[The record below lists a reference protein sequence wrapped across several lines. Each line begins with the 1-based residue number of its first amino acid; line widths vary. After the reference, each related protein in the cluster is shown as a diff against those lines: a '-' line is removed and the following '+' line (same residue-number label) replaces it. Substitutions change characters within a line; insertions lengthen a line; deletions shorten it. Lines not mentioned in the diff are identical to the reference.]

1 MQAFQQPKEFEMS
14 VWSDLSTRR
23 GLTWV
28 LRADA
33 ASGLGLA
40 ALQLAWPE
48 VLSSWLGLPVSLL
61 QGSAGLVLGFVALAA
76 WLALQPDPPRP
87 ALGLLVLGNLAW
99 VVASGVLMATSP
111 TLTFWGLA
119 YVGGQALAVLALVS
133 LQARAWWGPLPE
145 AAW

>member
-1 MQAFQQPKEFEMS
+1 MS
-14 VWSDLSTRR
+14 IWSVLMTRR

-40 ALQLAWPE
+40 ALQLTWPE
-48 VLSSWLGLPVSLL
+48 ALSSWLGLPVSWL

-76 WLALQPDPPRP
+76 WLAVQPEPPRP

-99 VVASGVLMATSP
+99 VLASGVLMATTPSL
-111 TLTFWGLA
+111 TLWGLA

-133 LQARAWWGPLPE
+133 LQARAWWGPLP
-145 AAW
+145 ATAW